1 MIAGQSEMS
10 RAPIQLDRLSLMFR
24 LFTLAIFALCS
35 AQAAPKVD
43 KVEPPIRSGMPEDGT
58 DE

>member
-1 MIAGQSEMS
+1 
-10 RAPIQLDRLSLMFR
+10 MFR